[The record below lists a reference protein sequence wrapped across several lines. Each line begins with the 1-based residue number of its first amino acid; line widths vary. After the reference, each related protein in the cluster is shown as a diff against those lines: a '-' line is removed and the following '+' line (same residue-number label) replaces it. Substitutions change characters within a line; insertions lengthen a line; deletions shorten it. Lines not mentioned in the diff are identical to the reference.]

1 MENYFKKLSAI
12 NVKGM
17 AEKKGNFNYL
27 SWANAW
33 DLLLLEYP
41 KAKRKVYKSKV
52 KTKLPDG
59 SFIKSKVPYMTDGKT
74 SNVQV
79 KITVD
84 GIPHTDYLP
93 VMDYRNNSIPLA
105 KMTSMDVNT
114 AVQRSTAKAIAMHGL
129 GIAIYKGED
138 LVNIATPKANTP
150 PEPKKEVIYTLKV
163 GDENWDKVLNY
174 ISKKRG
180 DGLEK
185 IVQTL
190 SSKYKISATTKKEIA
205 NHV

>member
-33 DLLLLEYP
+33 DLIKEQYP
-41 KAKRKVYKSKV
+41 KLKRKVYKSKI
-52 KTKLPDG
+52 KTKLSDG

-79 KITVD
+79 KITIE

-93 VMDYRNNSIPLA
+93 VMDYRNNSIPYA

-114 AVQRSTAKAIAMHGL
+114 AIQRSTAKAIAMHGL

-138 LVNIATPKANTP
+138 LVFIASPKLKV
-150 PEPKKEVIYTLKV
+150 PEKPKKEITYTLKV
-163 GDENWDKVLNY
+163 GDDNWDKVLNY

-185 IVQTL
+185 IVKTL
-190 SSKYKISATTKKEIA
+190 STKYKITSEVKKEIA
-205 NHV
+205 KEI

>member
-33 DLLLLEYP
+33 ALIKENYP
-41 KAKRKVYKSKV
+41 NAQRKVYESEQ
-52 KTKLPDG
+52 TELPY
-59 SFIKSKVPYMTDGKT
+59 FTDGKT
-74 SNVQV
+74 ASV
-79 KITVD
+79 KV
-84 GIPHTDYLP
+84 GIIVNQIEHIDYLP
-93 VMDYRNNSIPLA
+93 VMDYRNNSIPIA
-105 KMTSMDVNT
+105 KITSMDVNT
-114 AVQRSTAKAIAMHGL
+114 AIQRSTAKAIAMHGL
-129 GIAIYKGED
+129 GIAIFKGED

-150 PEPKKEVIYTLKV
+150 AEPKKEVIYSLTV
-163 GDENWDKVLNY
+163 GDDNWDKVLNY

>member
-138 LVNIATPKANTP
+138 LVNIATPKANVPT
-150 PEPKKEVIYTLKV
+150 EPKKEVVYVLKV
-163 GDENWDKVLNY
+163 GDDNWNKVLNY

-185 IVQTL
+185 IVKTL
-190 SSKYKISATTKKEIA
+190 STKYKITSEIKKVIA

>member
-33 DLLLLEYP
+33 ALIKENYP
-41 KAKRKVYKSKV
+41 NAQRKVYESEQ
-52 KTKLPDG
+52 TELPY
-59 SFIKSKVPYMTDGKT
+59 FTDGKT
-74 SNVQV
+74 ASV
-79 KITVD
+79 KVGITVNQ
-84 GIPHTDYLP
+84 IEHIDYLP
-93 VMDYRNNSIPLA
+93 VMDYRNNSIPIA
-105 KMTSMDVNT
+105 KITSMDVNT
-114 AVQRSTAKAIAMHGL
+114 AIQRSTAKAIAMHGL

-138 LVNIATPKANTP
+138 LVNIATPKANVPT
-150 PEPKKEVIYTLKV
+150 EPKKEVVYALKV
-163 GDENWDKVLNY
+163 GDDNWDKVLNY

>member
-33 DLLLLEYP
+33 ALIKENYP
-41 KAKRKVYKSKV
+41 NAQRKVYESEQ
-52 KTKLPDG
+52 TELPY
-59 SFIKSKVPYMTDGKT
+59 FTDGKT
-74 SNVQV
+74 ASV
-79 KITVD
+79 KVGITVNQ
-84 GIPHTDYLP
+84 IEHIDYLP
-93 VMDYRNNSIPLA
+93 VMDYRNNSIPIA
-105 KMTSMDVNT
+105 KITSMDVNT
-114 AVQRSTAKAIAMHGL
+114 AIQRSTAKAIAMHGL
-129 GIAIYKGED
+129 GIAIFKGED

-150 PEPKKEVIYTLKV
+150 AEPKKEVIYSLTV
-163 GDENWDKVLNY
+163 GDDNWDKVLNY

>member
-33 DLLLLEYP
+33 SLVKEAYP
-41 KAKRKVYKSKV
+41 DAQRKVYESAQ
-52 KTKLPDG
+52 TELPY
-59 SFIKSKVPYMTDGKT
+59 FTDGNT
-74 SNVQV
+74 ASV
-79 KITVD
+79 KV
-84 GIPHTDYLP
+84 GIIVNGIEHIDYLP
-93 VMDYRNNSIPLA
+93 VMDYRNNSIPIS
-105 KMTSMDVNT
+105 KITSMDVNT
-114 AVQRSTAKAIAMHGL
+114 AIQRSTAKAIAMHGL
-129 GIAIYKGED
+129 GIAIFKGED
-138 LVNIATPKANTP
+138 LVNIASPKSNMP
-150 PEPKKEVIYTLKV
+150 KEPKKEITYTLKV
-163 GDENWDKVLNY
+163 GDDNWEKVLNY

-190 SSKYKISATTKKEIA
+190 STKYKITSQVKKEIA
-205 NHV
+205 KKI

>member
-33 DLLLLEYP
+33 ALIKENYP
-41 KAKRKVYKSKV
+41 NAQRKVYESEQ
-52 KTKLPDG
+52 TELPY
-59 SFIKSKVPYMTDGKT
+59 FTDGKT
-74 SNVQV
+74 ASV
-79 KITVD
+79 KVGITVNQ
-84 GIPHTDYLP
+84 IEHIDYLP
-93 VMDYRNNSIPLA
+93 VMDYRNNSIPIA
-105 KMTSMDVNT
+105 KITSMDVNT
-114 AVQRSTAKAIAMHGL
+114 AIQRSTAKAIAMHGL
-129 GIAIYKGED
+129 GIAIFKGED

-150 PEPKKEVIYTLKV
+150 AEPKKEVIYTLTV
-163 GDENWDKVLNY
+163 GDDNWDKVLNY

>member
-1 MENYFKKLSAI
+1 MSVEKSYFEKLVAI
-12 NVKGM
+12 NVKSKV
-17 AEKKGNFNYL
+17 EKKGNLDYL

-33 DLLLLEYP
+33 AYLKLQHSD
-41 KAKRKVYKSKV
+41 AQRNVYESPE
-52 KTKLPDG
+52 TGLNW
-59 SFIKSKVPYMTDGKT
+59 YTDGVT
-74 SNVQV
+74 GYV
-79 KITVD
+79 KVGVVVNNIEHIDYLPIKDFRQKSITVD
-84 GIPHTDYLP
+84 KI
-93 VMDYRNNSIPLA
+93 
-105 KMTSMDVNT
+105 TSMDVNT
-114 AVQRSTAKAIAMHGL
+114 AIQRSTAKAIAMHGL
-129 GIAIYKGED
+129 GIAIFKGED

-190 SSKYKISATTKKEIA
+190 STKYKISASTKKEIA

>member
-33 DLLLLEYP
+33 SLIKEAYP
-41 KAKRKVYKSKV
+41 DAQRKVYESAQ
-52 KTKLPDG
+52 TELPY
-59 SFIKSKVPYMTDGKT
+59 FTDGKT
-74 SNVQV
+74 ASV
-79 KITVD
+79 KV
-84 GIPHTDYLP
+84 GIMVNGIEHVDYLP
-93 VMDYRNNSIPLA
+93 VMDYRNNSIPIA
-105 KMTSMDVNT
+105 KITSMDVNT
-114 AVQRSTAKAIAMHGL
+114 AIQRSTAKAIAMHGL
-129 GIAIYKGED
+129 GIAIFIGED
-138 LVNIATPKANTP
+138 LVNIASPKANIP
-150 PEPKKEVIYTLKV
+150 KEAKKEIVYTLKV
-163 GDENWDKVLNY
+163 GGDNWDKVLNY

-185 IVQTL
+185 IIQTL
-190 SSKYKISATTKKEIA
+190 STKYKITSEVKKEIG

>member
-33 DLLLLEYP
+33 SLIKEQYP
-41 KAKRKVYKSKV
+41 QLKRKVYESKIQISRA
-52 KTKLPDG
+52 DG
-59 SFIKSKVPYMTDGKT
+59 SLITSKVPYMTDGKT
-74 SNVQV
+74 ASVKV
-79 KITVD
+79 KITIN
-84 GIPHTDYLP
+84 GIPHTDFLP
-93 VMDYRNNSIPLA
+93 VMDYRNNSIPYD

-114 AVQRSTAKAIAMHGL
+114 AIQRSTAKAIAMHGL
-129 GIAIYKGED
+129 GIAIFKGED

-150 PEPKKEVIYTLKV
+150 AEPKKEVIYTLKV

>member
-33 DLLLLEYP
+33 ALIKENYP
-41 KAKRKVYKSKV
+41 NAQRKVYESEQ
-52 KTKLPDG
+52 TELPY
-59 SFIKSKVPYMTDGKT
+59 FTDGKT
-74 SNVQV
+74 ASV
-79 KITVD
+79 KVGITVNQ
-84 GIPHTDYLP
+84 IEHIDYLP
-93 VMDYRNNSIPLA
+93 VMDYRNNSIPIA
-105 KMTSMDVNT
+105 KITSMDVNT
-114 AVQRSTAKAIAMHGL
+114 AIQRSTAKAIAMHGL
-129 GIAIYKGED
+129 GIAIFKGED